1 MEELS
6 QVSFYFSLFKCLSL
20 RIQLEKSRN
29 EMFHDSTIIEFWPP
43 MVEYLICAYLYSL
56 HLLRTDALLEK
67 WNRA

>member
-1 MEELS
+1 
-6 QVSFYFSLFKCLSL
+6 
-20 RIQLEKSRN
+20 
-29 EMFHDSTIIEFWPP
+29 MFHDSTIIEFWPP